1 MYIALREIDWYSY
14 DMVYAWLVQKG
25 FGRPDLEREYPAT
38 SWILENEKVGFGA
51 DRRTAEAENRK
62 KLEAYREK
70 LAEEKEKK
78 KLVGEVEKN
87 LEVQRKKLAEM
98 KVKRVAVPML
108 KPEVLKDVSLAPSFT
123 EYTVN
128 AVLT

>member
-1 MYIALREIDWYSY
+1 VRLAGAEGVWTPGSGARVSSD
-14 DMVYAWLVQKG
+14 VV
-25 FGRPDLEREYPAT
+25 DLE
-38 SWILENEKVGFGA
+38 NKKVGFGV

-78 KLVGEVEKN
+78 KLVGEMEKN

-98 KVKRVAVPML
+98 KVERVAVPML
-108 KPEVLKDVSLAPSFT
+108 KPEVLKDVSLAPLFT